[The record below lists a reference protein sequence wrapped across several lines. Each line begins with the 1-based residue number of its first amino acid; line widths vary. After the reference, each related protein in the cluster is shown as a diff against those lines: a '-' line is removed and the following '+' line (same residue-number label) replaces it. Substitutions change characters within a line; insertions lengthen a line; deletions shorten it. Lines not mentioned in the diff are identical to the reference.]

1 MIDLLHIINN
11 PDYDTQYFLGTTGN
25 TAAGS
30 YQDYQ
35 TWKKPANCTWV
46 YMLCVGGGASGATSL
61 VGTAVGCYGG
71 MGGAT
76 AQETTLI
83 IPAMFLP
90 DILYVQCG
98 MGAIPN
104 TYFSSTVGSLTMAG
118 LPSYVSIEP
127 STVQSNNTIVI
138 YSGGGPASLTV
149 SNTTAGGTGPAA
161 TNSSIALMNLAGRG
175 QFITIPNII
184 GAAGANGAASSTGGL
199 IQVGGMGGA
208 GIGGSGLTGAM
219 AINPGPGL
227 LLQQFGLGWDFVGQ
241 NPQVGAGSNGNNG
254 AISSR
259 FLMNFGGWGGA
270 SANST
275 QGSGIGG
282 GGGAGSPGCGGGGCG
297 ASTSGTATPIPGTGG
312 PGFVLIISF

>member
-61 VGTAVGCYGG
+61 VGTAVGCFGG
-71 MGGAT
+71 MGGSSG
-76 AQETTLI
+76 QQTTLI

-104 TYFSSTVGSLTMAG
+104 TYSSSTVGSLTMAG
-118 LPSYVSIEP
+118 LPSYVSLEP
-127 STVQSNNTIVI
+127 STVQSNNTTVI

-149 SNTTAGGTGPAA
+149 SNTTTGGTDPAA

-175 QFITIPNII
+175 QFITISNII
-184 GAAGANGAASSTGGL
+184 GCAGGNTNYNSTSGMTPS
-199 IQVGGMGGA
+199 GGMCGFGV
-208 GIGGSGLTGAM
+208 GGSGLTGAM
-219 AINPGPGL
+219 AINPGPADTMTAY
-227 LLQQFGLGWDFVGQ
+227 GLGYDFIGLNLQ
-241 NPQVGAGSNGNNG
+241 AGAGSNGNNG
-254 AISSR
+254 SISSR
-259 FLMNFGGWGGA
+259 FLMNFGGWGGG

-275 QGSGIGG
+275 QGGGIGG
-282 GGGAGSPGCGGGGCG
+282 SGGAGSPGCGGGGCG
-297 ASTSGTATPIPGTGG
+297 ASTSGAATPIPGTGG